1 MEDTIERIL
10 SHPLLMVT
18 LSLFCLLLVFAILK
32 KLLKLILCSLVL
44 ILLYFGYVHYFQDQY
59 PLPDVDMQEVENLKE
74 GIRNWVVEDLNISI
88 LDKNQSVDSK

>member
-44 ILLYFGYVHYFQDQY
+44 IFLYFGYVHYFQDQY

-74 GIRNWVVEDLNISI
+74 GIRNWIVEDLNISI

>member
-32 KLLKLILCSLVL
+32 KTIEINSLLLGFNFSTS
-44 ILLYFGYVHYFQDQY
+44 
-59 PLPDVDMQEVENLKE
+59 DMCTIFK
-74 GIRNWVVEDLNISI
+74 INISSRCRYARGG
-88 LDKNQSVDSK
+88 KSQGRNSKLGSGGFEY

>member
-88 LDKNQSVDSK
+88 LDKNKSVDSK

>member
-74 GIRNWVVEDLNISI
+74 GIRNWVVEDFNISI
-88 LDKNQSVDSK
+88 LDKNKSVDSK

>member
-59 PLPDVDMQEVENLKE
+59 PLPDVD
-74 GIRNWVVEDLNISI
+74 IRRGGKSQGRNSK
-88 LDKNQSVDSK
+88 LDSGGFEY

>member
-1 MEDTIERIL
+1 
-10 SHPLLMVT
+10 MVT

>member
-1 MEDTIERIL
+1 
-10 SHPLLMVT
+10 MVT

-88 LDKNQSVDSK
+88 LDKNKSVDSK

>member
-1 MEDTIERIL
+1 
-10 SHPLLMVT
+10 MVT

-59 PLPDVDMQEVENLKE
+59 PLPDVDMQEVENLKD

-88 LDKNQSVDSK
+88 LDKNKSVDSK